1 MNEGYEYR
9 CFEESRVKMLNKD
22 KNIQYFVMCCRC
34 KKLIR
39 FKGVNW
45 KNRDRYCCEC
55 AIIISKKEKGRVK
68 DGSVN

>member
-1 MNEGYEYR
+1 
-9 CFEESRVKMLNKD
+9 MLNKD
-22 KNIQYFVMCCRC
+22 KTIQYFVMCCRC
-34 KKLIR
+34 KKLVR

-55 AIIISKKEKGRVK
+55 AIIISKEEKGRVK